1 MLGLGLQNLIIVEDS
16 TLKVV
21 LGLLVRGGEAEHH
34 DRLFPN
40 GSERSVPEHRLS
52 GLFPRLFEAVSR
64 EFTLR

>member
-1 MLGLGLQNLIIVEDS
+1 MEDS
-16 TLKVV
+16 TLNVV
-21 LGLLVRGGEAEHH
+21 LGLLVRGGEAKHH
-34 DRLFPN
+34 DRLFPD